1 MSSKWERRSNC
12 ADDPPATAVAV
23 ATGDDAGAFVA
34 ACARPQ
40 GASDRLHRRL
50 LVATA
55 LVLATLAGPLAADNL
70 PPAPTELGTI
80 RRNEQGKLEVVRPPA
95 GGPAAAPIPVEAA
108 AGGWAGLQR
117 PAADSKPG
125 LVGSGRKIVV
135 GEREQVRSISEA
147 ARLARDG
154 DTIEIR
160 PGEYRRQAVVWT
172 QERLTIRGVGKR
184 PVLIADGDS
193 AEGKALWVVR
203 SAQMTIDNL
212 EFRGARVAAGNGA
225 GIRFETGHL
234 KVVRCAFFDNEM
246 GILTS
251 NAADAVLEVEE
262 SEFGAAPR
270 HAGALHHLL
279 YAGTIARLKVSGSR
293 FQQGHLGHLIKSR
306 ARTSSILYNLL
317 LDGATGSASYE
328 LEFPNGG
335 VAWVIGNIIG
345 QSATTDNPVIVSY
358 GAEGERWP
366 DNTLYLVHN
375 TLVDDTPGGRFLQ
388 VWSDRLPAAT
398 EVWTINNLLV
408 GRGILAPQ
416 GAGRH
421 DGNQSIEVATLV
433 DVDGL
438 PFVLPQASPLRGR
451 AKAPGFAR
459 GQSLMPTA
467 EFRLPATT
475 LPLPPGKPLSPG
487 ALQ

>member
-1 MSSKWERRSNC
+1 VSSSSGRRSSC
-12 ADDPPATAVAV
+12 ADD
-23 ATGDDAGAFVA
+23 
-34 ACARPQ
+34 
-40 GASDRLHRRL
+40 ASANH
-50 LVATA
+50 ATA
-55 LVLATLAGPLAADNL
+55 LADTPAGCAAAARDARPARPIWWLAAAALALAAIGSPLSADNL

-80 RRNEQGKLEVVRPPA
+80 RRNEQGQLEVVRPPA
-95 GGPAAAPIPVEAA
+95 ASPAAASSPVET
-108 AGGWAGLQR
+108 
-117 PAADSKPG
+117 PAARRAGSQRVAADGQPG
-125 LVGSGRKIVV
+125 VAGSGRTIVV
-135 GEREQVRSISEA
+135 GEREAVRSISEA

-172 QERLTIRGVGKR
+172 QDRLTIRGVGRR

-212 EFRGARVAAGNGA
+212 EFRGVRVAAGNGA
-225 GIRFETGHL
+225 GIRFESGHL

-251 NAADAVLEVEE
+251 NAADAVLEVEN

-293 FQQGHLGHLIKSR
+293 FQQGYLGHLIKSR
-306 ARTSSILYNLL
+306 ARESSILYNLL
-317 LDGATGSASYE
+317 VDGVGGSASYE

-335 VAWVIGNIIG
+335 IAWVIGNIIG
-345 QSATTDNPVIVSY
+345 QSATTDNPVVVSY

-366 DNTLYLVHN
+366 DNALHLAHN

-388 VWSDRLPAAT
+388 VWSERLPAVT
-398 EVWTINNLLV
+398 EVWAINNLLV
-408 GRGILAPQ
+408 GRGIFAPQ
-416 GAGRH
+416 GTGRH
-421 DGNQSIEVATLV
+421 DGNQSVEAATLV

-459 GQSLMPTA
+459 GQSLAPTA
-467 EFRLPATT
+467 EFRLPAKT
-475 LPLPPGKPLSPG
+475 LPLLPGKPLSPG

>member
-1 MSSKWERRSNC
+1 MS
-12 ADDPPATAVAV
+12 
-23 ATGDDAGAFVA
+23 
-34 ACARPQ
+34 
-40 GASDRLHRRL
+40 RRL
-50 LVATA
+50 LVATM
-55 LVLATLAGPLAADNL
+55 LALAAVASPLGADSL
-70 PPAPTELGTI
+70 PPAPTELGSI
-80 RRNEQGKLEVVRPPA
+80 RRNEQGKLEVVRPPLTT
-95 GGPAAAPIPVEAA
+95 PAVAATPVEAPVVGR
-108 AGGWAGLQR
+108 AGSQPPSPDGK
-117 PAADSKPG
+117 PATVA
-125 LVGSGRKIVV
+125 SGRTIVV

-160 PGEYRRQAVVWT
+160 QGEYRRQAVVWM
-172 QERLTIRGVGKR
+172 QDRLTIRGVGKR
-184 PVLIADGDS
+184 PVLVAEGDS

-203 SAQMTIDNL
+203 SPQMTIDNL

-225 GIRFETGHL
+225 GIRFEGGHL

-251 NAADAVLEVEE
+251 NAADAVLEVED

-306 ARTSSILYNLL
+306 ARESSILHNLL
-317 LDGATGSASYE
+317 VDGAGGSASYE

-345 QSATTDNPVIVSY
+345 QSATTDNPVVVSY

-366 DNTLYLVHN
+366 DNALYLAHN

-388 VWSDRLPAAT
+388 VWSERLPAAT

-408 GRGILAPQ
+408 GRGIFVPQ
-416 GAGRH
+416 GPGRH
-421 DGNQSIEVATLV
+421 DGNHSVEVATLL
-433 DVDGL
+433 DIDGL

-459 GQSLMPTA
+459 GRSLAPTA

>member
-1 MSSKWERRSNC
+1 MS
-12 ADDPPATAVAV
+12 
-23 ATGDDAGAFVA
+23 
-34 ACARPQ
+34 
-40 GASDRLHRRL
+40 RRL
-50 LVATA
+50 LVAAA
-55 LVLATLAGPLAADNL
+55 LALATLAGPLAADNL

-80 RRNEQGKLEVVRPPA
+80 RRNEQGKLEVVRPP
-95 GGPAAAPIPVEAA
+95 PASPATAPIPADAA
-108 AGGWAGLQR
+108 AGGRAVNQR
-117 PAADSKPG
+117 PVADSKPAG
-125 LVGSGRKIVV
+125 GGRTIVV

-184 PVLIADGDS
+184 PVLIADGDN

-251 NAADAVLEVEE
+251 NAADAVLEVED

-317 LDGATGSASYE
+317 VDGATGSASYE

-345 QSATTDNPVIVSY
+345 QSATTDNPVVVSY

-366 DNTLYLVHN
+366 DNALYLVHN

-388 VWSDRLPAAT
+388 VWSDRLPAGT

-421 DGNQSIEVATLV
+421 DGNQSVEVATLV

-451 AKAPGFAR
+451 AKAPGFVR
-459 GQSLMPTA
+459 GQSLTPTA

-475 LPLPPGKPLSPG
+475 LALPPGKPLSPG